1 MTIEQRFTGGKDR
14 SMNETITT
22 MQQLPKLAEL
32 DLISQEYIRDPAGML
47 RQARASDPVFY
58 LEKMGC
64 WVYSRYADVREALMD
79 FETYSNATLAAAPVP
94 LEYQERVPTNFFAK
108 SFNAMDPPAHNPVR
122 KIGHSG
128 FSNDR
133 LAPFEEPIT
142 VAANDIIDGFIAAG
156 HCELMHDFCHELSH
170 RVITAFLGL
179 PSSDIPRLKQLAED
193 LPRVFTDHMTPMP
206 EAEKLQRW
214 QRVADLR
221 DYFRSIIQQRRSVP
235 TTDFVSMLIRAK
247 DEQGEPLLDDA
258 RITTHMTE
266 LVFAG
271 TDTTANLIANAV
283 ILLDRSPAELARM
296 KREPE
301 LTSVAIEE
309 VLRLK
314 GSVNGLFRKTT
325 RQVDIAGHSIPAGA
339 LVYLSTGSADQD
351 AAQFQNPEVF
361 DITRK
366 EASQHL
372 AFGKG
377 RHLCIG
383 APLARLEA
391 RIALETLYRRLPGLK
406 VRLGQDL
413 EYDPILLSVMLKSLT
428 VEW

>member
-1 MTIEQRFTGGKDR
+1 MSNT
-14 SMNETITT
+14 TITAT
-22 MQQLPKLAEL
+22 QLPGLAQL
-32 DLISQEYIRDPAGML
+32 SLISQRYISDPAGTL
-47 RQARASDPVFY
+47 RQARASNPVFY
-58 LEKMGC
+58 LETMGC
-64 WVYSRYADVREALMD
+64 WVYTRYTDVREALMD
-79 FETYSNATLAAAPVP
+79 FETYSNKTLAAAPVP
-94 LEYQERVPTNFFAK
+94 PEYQQRVPTNFFAR

-122 KIGHSG
+122 KVGHSG

-142 VAANDIIDGFIAAG
+142 AAANEIIDGFVANG

-179 PSSDIPRLKQLAED
+179 PRSDIPRLKQLAED

-221 DYFRSIIQQRRSVP
+221 DYFRSIIQERRRVP

-247 DEQGEPLLDDA
+247 DEHGEPLLDDD

-283 ILLDRSPAELARM
+283 ILLDQSPPELERM
-296 KREPE
+296 KREPA
-301 LTSVAIEE
+301 LTSAAIEE
-309 VLRLK
+309 VLRLR

-351 AAQFQNPEVF
+351 AAQFRQPEAF
-361 DITRK
+361 DISRK

-383 APLARLEA
+383 APLARLEC
-391 RIALETLYRRLPGLK
+391 RIALDTLYRRLPGLK
-406 VRLGQDL
+406 VTPGQSLD
-413 EYDPILLSVMLKSLT
+413 YDAILLSVMLKSLK
-428 VEW
+428 VQW

>member
-1 MTIEQRFTGGKDR
+1 
-14 SMNETITT
+14 MNTAAIPIQPAPE
-22 MQQLPKLAEL
+22 LAQL
-32 DLISQEYIRDPAGML
+32 DLISQQYIGDPAGTL
-47 RQARASDPVFY
+47 RQARASNPVFY
-58 LEKMGC
+58 SDKMSC
-64 WVYSRYADVREALMD
+64 WVYTRYADIRAALMD
-79 FETYSNATLAAAPVP
+79 FTTYSNGTLAAAPVP
-94 LEYQERVPTNFFAK
+94 LEYQARVPTNFFAR

-122 KIGHSG
+122 KVGHSG

-133 LAPFEEPIT
+133 LAPFEAPIT
-142 VAANDIIDGFIAAG
+142 AAANELIDGFIANG

-170 RVITAFLGL
+170 RVITAFMGL
-179 PSSDIPRLKQLAED
+179 PVSDIPRLKQLAED

-206 EAEKLQRW
+206 EPEKLLRW
-214 QRVADLR
+214 HRVADLR
-221 DYFRSIIQQRRSVP
+221 DYFRSVIQQRRAVP
-235 TTDFVSMLIRAK
+235 TTDFVSMLISAK
-247 DEQGEPLLDDA
+247 DENGAPLLDDD

-271 TDTTANLIANAV
+271 TDTTANLIARAV

-296 KREPE
+296 KQEPE
-301 LTSVAIEE
+301 LTSAAIEE
-309 VLRLK
+309 VLRLG

-339 LVYLSTGSADQD
+339 IVYLSTGSADQD
-351 AAQFQNPEVF
+351 AAQFQQPESF

-383 APLARLEA
+383 APLARLET
-391 RIALETLYRRLPGLK
+391 RIALDTLYRRLPGLK
-406 VRLGQDL
+406 VRPGQDF
-413 EYDPILLSVMLKSLT
+413 EYDPILLSVMLKSLV

>member
-1 MTIEQRFTGGKDR
+1 
-14 SMNETITT
+14 MNKAAIHIKPAPE
-22 MQQLPKLAEL
+22 LAQL
-32 DLISQEYIRDPAGML
+32 DLISQQYIGDPAGTL
-47 RQARASDPVFY
+47 RQARENHPVFY
-58 LEKMGC
+58 SEKMGC
-64 WVYSRYADVREALMD
+64 WVYTRYADIRAALMD
-79 FETYSNATLAAAPVP
+79 FATYSNATLAAAPVP
-94 LEYQERVPTNFFAK
+94 LEYQQRVPTNFFAK

-122 KIGHSG
+122 KVGHSG

-133 LAPFEEPIT
+133 LAPFEAPIT
-142 VAANDIIDGFIAAG
+142 AAANELIDGFIADR

-170 RVITAFLGL
+170 RVITAFMGL
-179 PSSDIPRLKQLAED
+179 PVSDIPRLKQLAED

-206 EAEKLQRW
+206 EAEKLLRW
-214 QRVADLR
+214 HRVADLR
-221 DYFRSIIQQRRSVP
+221 DYFRSVIQQRRSIP

-247 DEQGEPLLDDA
+247 DEHGAPLLDDD

-271 TDTTANLIANAV
+271 TDTTANLIARAV
-283 ILLDRSPAELARM
+283 ILLDRSPAELAKM

-301 LTSVAIEE
+301 LTSAAIEE
-309 VLRLK
+309 VLRLG

-325 RQVDIAGHSIPAGA
+325 KQVDIEGHSIPAGA
-339 LVYLSTGSADQD
+339 IVYLSTGSADQD
-351 AAQFQNPEVF
+351 TAQFQQAETL

-383 APLARLEA
+383 APLARLET
-391 RIALETLYRRLPGLK
+391 RIALDALYRRLPDLK
-406 VRLGQDL
+406 VRPGQDF
-413 EYDPILLSVMLKSLT
+413 EYDPILLSVMLKSLV

>member
-1 MTIEQRFTGGKDR
+1 MNTKQQLTDGDNE
-14 SMNETITT
+14 SMNKAATHTKPAPE
-22 MQQLPKLAEL
+22 LAQL
-32 DLISQEYIRDPAGML
+32 DLISQHYIGDPAGTL
-47 RQARASDPVFY
+47 RQARESEPVFY
-58 LEKMGC
+58 SEKMTC
-64 WVYSRYADVREALMD
+64 WVYTRYADIRAALMD
-79 FETYSNATLAAAPVP
+79 FETYSNGTLAAAPVP
-94 LEYQERVPTNFFAK
+94 LEYQARVPTNFFAK

-122 KIGHSG
+122 KVGHSG

-133 LAPFEEPIT
+133 LAPFEAPIT
-142 VAANDIIDGFIAAG
+142 AAANELIDGFIANG

-170 RVITAFLGL
+170 RVITAFMGL
-179 PSSDIPRLKQLAED
+179 PVSDIPRLKQLAED

-206 EAEKLQRW
+206 EAEKLLRW
-214 QRVADLR
+214 HRVADLR
-221 DYFRSIIQQRRSVP
+221 DYFRSVIQQRRSVP
-235 TTDFVSMLIRAK
+235 TTDFVSMLISAK
-247 DEQGEPLLDDA
+247 DENGAPLLDDD

-271 TDTTANLIANAV
+271 TDTTANLIARAV

-296 KREPE
+296 KQEPE
-301 LTSVAIEE
+301 LTSAAIEE
-309 VLRLK
+309 VLRLG

-339 LVYLSTGSADQD
+339 IVYLSTGSADQD
-351 AAQFQNPEVF
+351 AAQFQQPESF

-383 APLARLEA
+383 APLARLET
-391 RIALETLYRRLPGLK
+391 RIALDTLYRRLPGLK
-406 VRLGQDL
+406 VRPGQDF
-413 EYDPILLSVMLKSLT
+413 EYDPILLSVMLKSL
-428 VEW
+428 VV

>member
-1 MTIEQRFTGGKDR
+1 MNTKQQLTDGDNE
-14 SMNETITT
+14 SMNKAATHTKPAPE
-22 MQQLPKLAEL
+22 LAQL
-32 DLISQEYIRDPAGML
+32 DLISQHYIGDPAGTL
-47 RQARASDPVFY
+47 RQARESEPVFY
-58 LEKMGC
+58 SEKMTC
-64 WVYSRYADVREALMD
+64 WVYTRYADIRAALMD
-79 FETYSNATLAAAPVP
+79 FETYSNGTLAAAPVP
-94 LEYQERVPTNFFAK
+94 LEYQARVPTNFFAK

-122 KIGHSG
+122 KVGHSG

-133 LAPFEEPIT
+133 LAPFEAPIT
-142 VAANDIIDGFIAAG
+142 AAANELIDGFIANG

-170 RVITAFLGL
+170 RVITAFMGL
-179 PSSDIPRLKQLAED
+179 PVSDIPRLKQLAED
-193 LPRVFTDHMTPMP
+193 LPRVFTDHITPMP
-206 EAEKLQRW
+206 EAEKLLRW
-214 QRVADLR
+214 HRVADLR
-221 DYFRSIIQQRRSVP
+221 DYFRSVIHQRRSVP
-235 TTDFVSMLIRAK
+235 TTDFVSMLISAK
-247 DEQGEPLLDDA
+247 DENGAPLLDDD

-271 TDTTANLIANAV
+271 TDTTANLIARAV

-296 KREPE
+296 KQEPE
-301 LTSVAIEE
+301 LTSAAIEE
-309 VLRLK
+309 VLRLG

-339 LVYLSTGSADQD
+339 IVYLSTGSADQD
-351 AAQFQNPEVF
+351 AAQFQQPEAF

-383 APLARLEA
+383 APLARLET
-391 RIALETLYRRLPGLK
+391 RIALDTLYRRLPGLK
-406 VRLGQDL
+406 VRPGQDF
-413 EYDPILLSVMLKSLT
+413 EYDPILLSVMLKSLV

>member
-1 MTIEQRFTGGKDR
+1 
-14 SMNETITT
+14 MNKKVAINMNPAPE
-22 MQQLPKLAEL
+22 LAQL
-32 DLISQEYIRDPAGML
+32 DLISQQYIGDPAGTL
-47 RQARASDPVFY
+47 RQAREHHPVFFS
-58 LEKMGC
+58 EKMSC
-64 WVYSRYADVREALMD
+64 WVYTRYSDIRAALMD

-94 LEYQERVPTNFFAK
+94 LEYQQRVPTNFFAK

-122 KIGHSG
+122 KVGHSG

-133 LAPFEEPIT
+133 LAPFEQPIT
-142 VAANDIIDGFIAAG
+142 AAANELIDGFIADG

-170 RVITAFLGL
+170 RVITAFMGL
-179 PSSDIPRLKQLAED
+179 PISDIPRLKQLAED

-214 QRVADLR
+214 HRVADLR
-221 DYFRSIIQQRRSVP
+221 DYFRSVIQQRRSVP
-235 TTDFVSMLIRAK
+235 TTDFVSMLIRAR
-247 DEQGEPLLDDA
+247 DEHGAPLLDDD

-271 TDTTANLIANAV
+271 TDTTANLIARAV
-283 ILLDRSPAELARM
+283 ILLDRNPAEMARM
-296 KREPE
+296 KRAPE
-301 LTSVAIEE
+301 LTSAAIEE
-309 VLRLK
+309 VLRLG

-325 RQVDIAGHSIPAGA
+325 KPVDIAGHSIPAGA
-339 LVYLSTGSADQD
+339 IVYLSTGSADQD
-351 AAQFQNPEVF
+351 AAQFQQPEAF

-383 APLARLEA
+383 APLARLET
-391 RIALETLYRRLPGLK
+391 RIALDALYRRLPDLK
-406 VRLGQDL
+406 VRPGQDF
-413 EYDPILLSVMLKSLT
+413 EYDPILLSVMLKSLEI
-428 VEW
+428 EW

>member
-1 MTIEQRFTGGKDR
+1 
-14 SMNETITT
+14 MNTAAIPIQPAPE
-22 MQQLPKLAEL
+22 LAQL
-32 DLISQEYIRDPAGML
+32 DLISQQYIGDPAGTL
-47 RQARASDPVFY
+47 RQARASNPVFY
-58 LEKMGC
+58 SDKMSC
-64 WVYSRYADVREALMD
+64 WVYTRYADIRAALMD
-79 FETYSNATLAAAPVP
+79 FTTYSNGTLAAAPVP

-122 KIGHSG
+122 KVGHSG

-142 VAANDIIDGFIAAG
+142 AAANELIDGFIANG

-170 RVITAFLGL
+170 RVITAFMGL
-179 PSSDIPRLKQLAED
+179 PVSDIPRLKQLAED

-206 EAEKLQRW
+206 EPEKLLRW
-214 QRVADLR
+214 HRVADLR
-221 DYFRSIIQQRRSVP
+221 DYFRSVIQQRRAVP
-235 TTDFVSMLIRAK
+235 TTDFVSMLISAK
-247 DEQGEPLLDDA
+247 DENGAPLLDDD

-271 TDTTANLIANAV
+271 TDTTANLIARAV

-301 LTSVAIEE
+301 LTSAAIEE
-309 VLRLK
+309 VLRLG

-325 RQVDIAGHSIPAGA
+325 KQVDIAGHSIPAGA
-339 LVYLSTGSADQD
+339 IVYLSTGSADQD
-351 AAQFQNPEVF
+351 AAQFQQPESF

-383 APLARLEA
+383 APLARLET
-391 RIALETLYRRLPGLK
+391 RIALDTLYRRLPGLK
-406 VRLGQDL
+406 VRPGQDF
-413 EYDPILLSVMLKSLT
+413 EYDPILLSVMLKSLV

>member
-1 MTIEQRFTGGKDR
+1 M
-14 SMNETITT
+14 SHTT
-22 MQQLPKLAEL
+22 NTATPMPGLAQLS
-32 DLISQEYIRDPAGML
+32 LISQQYIGNPGGTL
-47 RQARASDPVFY
+47 REAREHSPVFY
-58 LEKMGC
+58 LETMGC
-64 WVYSRYADVREALMD
+64 WVYTRYTDVREALMD
-79 FETYSNATLAAAPVP
+79 FETYSNKTLAAAPVP
-94 LEYQERVPTNFFAK
+94 PEYQQRVPTNFFAK

-122 KIGHSG
+122 KVGHSG

-142 VAANDIIDGFIAAG
+142 EAANDIIDGFIAKG

-179 PSSDIPRLKQLAED
+179 PSSDIPRLKQLADD

-221 DYFRSIIQQRRSVP
+221 DYFRGIIQERRRVP
-235 TTDFVSMLIRAK
+235 TSDFVSMLIRAK
-247 DEQGEPLLDDA
+247 DEQGEPLLDDD

-271 TDTTANLIANAV
+271 TDTTANLIASAV
-283 ILLDRSPAELARM
+283 ILLDRSPAELERM

-301 LTSVAIEE
+301 LTSAAIEE
-309 VLRLK
+309 VLRLR

-325 RQVDIAGHSIPAGA
+325 RQVDIGGHSIPAGA

-351 AAQFQNPEVF
+351 AAQFQQPETF

-391 RIALETLYRRLPGLK
+391 RIALDTLYRRLPGLK
-406 VRLGQDL
+406 VSPDQSLD
-413 EYDPILLSVMLKSLT
+413 YDPILLSVMLKSLK